1 MDFIK
6 SYLPEMALW
15 SGVLLGSLQRYRG
28 ESKAKTENAVTEM
41 AFLSFSSANSQTE
54 GYIEGVMRNIK
65 QEDFHAQKHLRAD
78 AFVNCERVGGRIID
92 YSDRLDTCRL
102 QKKKRSYK
110 KKKKEDGNQNPVS

>member
-28 ESKAKTENAVTEM
+28 ESKAKPENAVTEM
-41 AFLSFSSANSQTE
+41 PFLSFSSANSKTE

-65 QEDFHAQKHLRAD
+65 QKDFHAQKHL
-78 AFVNCERVGGRIID
+78 
-92 YSDRLDTCRL
+92 
-102 QKKKRSYK
+102 
-110 KKKKEDGNQNPVS
+110 